1 MVTARKG
8 SSRDRVLMMLAFA
21 ALAPCAFAQGAT
33 PATLSLNTGKEIS
46 KQRASLVTAQ
56 RQRHADTTVG

>member
-1 MVTARKG
+1 
-8 SSRDRVLMMLAFA
+8 MMLAFA